1 MEVVGSLEGSVSG
14 SSAGVVGEDLFSP
27 SDDGVHNLVVFG
39 YLSGGVEVSEPS
51 EGLVGPVEVFG
62 FVELVELLKRA
73 FSRGSETGMGVEDP
87 VEMAL
92 VGVCEMIGP
101 AQQGEA
107 GSQAGQVRM
116 LGDAGRGDGA
126 GALFVRG

>member
-1 MEVVGSLEGSVSG
+1 
-14 SSAGVVGEDLFSP
+14 
-27 SDDGVHNLVVFG
+27 
-39 YLSGGVEVSEPS
+39 
-51 EGLVGPVEVFG
+51 
-62 FVELVELLKRA
+62 
-73 FSRGSETGMGVEDP
+73 MGVEDP

-116 LGDAGRGDGA
+116 LGAAAGGRGVVS
-126 GALFVRG
+126 LVVRG